1 MKGRVMLGGGGAM
14 RAGCREMSA
23 SCNHTWTLMAGL
35 GGTVKVCTACGY
47 VVKVTVLIPINRETR
62 H

>member
-1 MKGRVMLGGGGAM
+1 
-14 RAGCREMSA
+14 MSA

-35 GGTVKVCTACGY
+35 GGTVKVCMACGS
-47 VVKVTVLIPINRETR
+47 VVKVTVLIPINPETR